1 MMNQEPPPLGP
12 FFHPFQLT
20 QRINVR
26 ITISKKIH
34 FMNCIVQFF
43 GPAMLGQ
50 VLNSPNPVILP
61 LLPYELGLDVH
72 IYILL

>member
-1 MMNQEPPPLGP
+1 MNQDPPPPGP

-20 QRINVR
+20 QHINVR
-26 ITISKKIH
+26 ITISRKIH
-34 FMNCIVQFF
+34 FMQRIVQFF
-43 GPAMLGQ
+43 GPAVLGH
-50 VLNSPNPVILP
+50 VLNSLDPVILP

>member
-1 MMNQEPPPLGP
+1 MNQDPPPLGP

-20 QRINVR
+20 QHINVR

-34 FMNCIVQFF
+34 FMEHIVQLF
-43 GPAMLGQ
+43 GPVVLGQ
-50 VLNSPNPVILP
+50 VLNSPDPVILP
-61 LLPYELGLDVH
+61 LLPYELGFDVH

>member
-1 MMNQEPPPLGP
+1 MNQDPPPPGP
-12 FFHPFQLT
+12 IFHTFQLT
-20 QRINVR
+20 QHINVR

-34 FMNCIVQFF
+34 FMQHIVKLF
-43 GPAMLGQ
+43 GLVVLGQ

>member
-1 MMNQEPPPLGP
+1 MNQDPPPSGP

-20 QRINVR
+20 QHINVR
-26 ITISKKIH
+26 IIISRKIH
-34 FMNCIVQFF
+34 FMQRIVQLF
-43 GPAMLGQ
+43 GPAVLGQ
-50 VLNSPNPVILP
+50 VLNSPEPVILA